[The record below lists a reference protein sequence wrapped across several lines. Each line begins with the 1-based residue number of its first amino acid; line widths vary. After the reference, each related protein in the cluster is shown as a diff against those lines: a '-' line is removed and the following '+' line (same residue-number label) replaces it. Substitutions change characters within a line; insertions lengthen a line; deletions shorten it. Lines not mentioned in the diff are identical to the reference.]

1 MIVGT
6 YRKQMY
12 VRLLQYDHRRV
23 VPSKTKGIV
32 YLNIPDKYLLSIDRD
47 VPGLA
52 RLGPPLL
59 GIIR

>member
-1 MIVGT
+1 
-6 YRKQMY
+6 MY